1 MDQNNIQ
8 PVKIVSDIPAY
19 AKIFGILSLIIAV
32 LSFLIP
38 VVGTLFI
45 TPVAIIFGAI
55 ALLGGSKGFGVASLI
70 IIVVNLVISPTFW
83 INLYTGA
90 AQAGA
95 VSNRFISYFDI
106 LGIILMF
113 GLVVFKSRK

>member
-1 MDQNNIQ
+1 MDQNIVQ
-8 PVKIVSDIPAY
+8 PVKIVSDVPAY
-19 AKIFGILSLIIAV
+19 AKVFGILSLIAAI

-38 VVGTLFI
+38 VIGTLFI
-45 TPVAIIFGAI
+45 TPAAIIFGVI
-55 ALLGGSKGFGVASLI
+55 ALFGGSKGFGVASLI
-70 IIVVNLVISPTFW
+70 IIVVNLIISPTFW
-83 INLYTGA
+83 MNLYAGA

-95 VSNRFISYFDI
+95 VGNRFISYFDV